1 MSKSVSF
8 THALQYPYVPTTG
21 KDSLY
26 LLLELTADDVKESN
40 RSPINLSVVL
50 DRSGSMTGK
59 PLEYCKE
66 ASKFVVNQLSDQDLM
81 NMVVFDGEV
90 DTLFDAQ
97 PVTHK
102 DGLKTTID
110 AIETRGITNLSGGLI
125 QGCQNVLQQPVDDYV
140 NRVLL
145 LSDGVANAGITDID
159 QLKYITED
167 YNTAGAVMTTMG
179 VSEHFD
185 EELLETI
192 ADAGKG
198 TFYFIDKVEAIP
210 DIFAKELEGLLSVV
224 SQNVTLTLNPAEGVS
239 IKSVLGY
246 EARETAGGVEIK
258 LGDFYAKEMKSLLI
272 ECAVP
277 PGREG
282 EAEVMQ
288 VAGSLIDVTERAKP
302 QSFVHP
308 VSVIYTKDLEK
319 LTQSS
324 DPEVD
329 KQVQITKSAQT
340 LEQAL
345 QLFDEGDFEEGKNL
359 LYSNISHMEDMAN
372 ELGDEELLVESAVM
386 KEKLADFDYSKQT
399 RKELHAEKYRQMKR
413 RKRD

>member
-8 THALQYPYVPTTG
+8 TYALQYPYVPTTG

-26 LLLELTADDVKESN
+26 LLLELTADDVKALN

-102 DGLKTTID
+102 DGLKNTID

-224 SQNVTLTLNPAEGVS
+224 GQNVTLTLNPAEGVS

-258 LGDFYAKEMKSLLI
+258 LGDLYAKEMKSLLI

-277 PGREG
+277 PGMEG
-282 EAEVMQ
+282 EEEVMQ
-288 VAGSLIDVTERAKP
+288 VAGSFVDVTERAKP
-302 QSFVHP
+302 HSFVHP
-308 VSVIYTKDLEK
+308 VSVTYTKDLGK
-319 LTQSS
+319 LTQFS

-329 KQVQITKSAQT
+329 KVQITKSAQT